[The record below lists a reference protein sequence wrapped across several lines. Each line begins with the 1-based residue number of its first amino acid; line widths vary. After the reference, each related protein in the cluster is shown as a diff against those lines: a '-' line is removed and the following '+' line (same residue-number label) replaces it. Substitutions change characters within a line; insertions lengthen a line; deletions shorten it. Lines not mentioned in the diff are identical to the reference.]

1 MWLLKLDWPWLDAA
15 LYEALHL
22 FKTLVNEKTQLQGQE
37 WNLCITLLTKLHNL
51 HYGNQSSRL
60 SPIGV
65 NVRHVGFAEL
75 MARAVQG
82 LGVCLEADCQHCKW
96 WHNDRKSGWKLI
108 LASRW
113 QRVSYRM
120 EKCDTLKQ
128 EVQDITET
136 LTLLVEYIV
145 FLVFLH
151 FLFQEMTI
159 KPKAAFG

>member
-1 MWLLKLDWPWLDAA
+1 M
-15 LYEALHL
+15 
-22 FKTLVNEKTQLQGQE
+22 
-37 WNLCITLLTKLHNL
+37 
-51 HYGNQSSRL
+51 
-60 SPIGV
+60 
-65 NVRHVGFAEL
+65 
-75 MARAVQG
+75 
-82 LGVCLEADCQHCKW
+82 
-96 WHNDRKSGWKLI
+96 
-108 LASRW
+108 ASRW